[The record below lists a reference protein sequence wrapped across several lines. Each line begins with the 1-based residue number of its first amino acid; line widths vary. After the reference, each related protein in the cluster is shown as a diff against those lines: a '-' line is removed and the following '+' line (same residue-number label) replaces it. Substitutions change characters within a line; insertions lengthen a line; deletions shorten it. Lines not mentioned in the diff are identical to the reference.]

1 MKEKLISRKDYIP
14 FSVMKREA
22 MRDPEF
28 RKVYDELEPEFV
40 LRRAVLDARIK
51 KGMTQKDIAQN
62 AGTTQSAIAR
72 FEAGGSNPTL
82 AFMQKLSKA
91 VGARLEVRL
100 VSPRR

>member
-1 MKEKLISRKDYIP
+1 MKKNAKDTYISL
-14 FSVMKREA
+14 SEMKREVFA
-22 MRDPEF
+22 RRPDVKEEYDALGPE
-28 RKVYDELEPEFV
+28 YDLIS
-40 LRRAVLDARIK
+40 AILDARIN
-51 KGMTQKDIAQN
+51 KGRTQADIAKD

-91 VGARLEVRL
+91 VGARLEIRL